1 MEPIVD
7 YKRGGYGFTEFENPF
22 GKGVEVYEIDK
33 NGTPHLIAE
42 VAGKGVDEI
51 EDMTE
56 NEFGYFLAENGIL

>member
-1 MEPIVD
+1 MEPIID
-7 YKRGGYGFTEFENPF
+7 YERGGYGFTEFNN
-22 GKGVEVYEIDK
+22 GYGSGVEVYDIDN

>member
-1 MEPIVD
+1 MEPIIE
-7 YKRGGYGFTEFENPF
+7 YERGGYGFSEFEN
-22 GKGVEVYEIDK
+22 GYGSGVEVYEID
-33 NGTPHLIAE
+33 NSGIPHLITE